1 MGTTPF
7 LLQKHAILRTDSQE
21 VIREHVT
28 HYLCPHR
35 MRLFNGPRLAS
46 RLSAVSFDQLAII
59 ELQYGANVE
68 IDPVEESNVYLF
80 RITLEGQ
87 GTIVYADRQVSM
99 IQGGVTVT
107 SPCQRAL
114 IQTSPNCH
122 NIIVRVPRHRLE
134 QRLSCRLEQRID
146 LPIIFD
152 HYFPEHYPGTVFL
165 LDTIKYF
172 ARLTDSLHQQNAPRQ
187 QIKLMEDYLYDSLLG
202 LFINNYSQRLS
213 GNPSPLP
220 HYVKNA
226 KTLIDQNLKQSIE
239 LETLASM
246 VGVSKRTLQY
256 GFQQFVGLPPKAYF
270 TQQRMKS
277 VHQALINA
285 PRGHRVTDVIMQ
297 HGINSPGHFS
307 AQYKEV
313 YGVTPVQTLQS
324 NREHT
329 IDNELTNVLL

>member
-1 MGTTPF
+1 MGTTSF
-7 LLQKHAILRTDSQE
+7 LLQKHNILHTDSQE
-21 VIREHVT
+21 TISERVT

-35 MRLFNGPRLAS
+35 MRLFDGPRLAS
-46 RLSAVSFDQLAII
+46 RLSAVSFGHLAII

-68 IDPVEESNVYLF
+68 IDPVEESDVYLF

-99 IQGGVTVT
+99 VQGGVTVT

-122 NIIVRVPRHRLE
+122 NIIVRVPRRQLE
-134 QRLSCRLEQRID
+134 QRLSLQLEQRIH

-152 HYFPEHYPGTVFL
+152 HYFPEHYTGTLFL

-172 ARLTDSLHQQNAPRQ
+172 AHLTHALPQHQQA
-187 QIKLMEDYLYDSLLG
+187 KLMEDYLYDSLLG
-202 LFINNYSQRLS
+202 MFLNNYSKQLS
-213 GNPSPLP
+213 NNPTPLP
-220 HYVKNA
+220 HYVKSA
-226 KTLIDQNLKQSIE
+226 KNHIDKRLKQGVE
-239 LETLASM
+239 LESLARR
-246 VGVSKRTLQY
+246 VGVSTRTLQY
-256 GFQQFVGLPPKAYF
+256 GFRQFLGLSPKAYF
-270 TQQRMKS
+270 TQQRMMS
-277 VHQALINA
+277 VHQDLLEA
-285 PRGHRVTDVIMQ
+285 PRGQRVTDIVMQ

-324 NREHT
+324 NHYHT
-329 IDNELTNVLL
+329 ARSESSIVLP

>member
-7 LLQKHAILRTDSQE
+7 LLQKHAIVRTDSQE
-21 VIREHVT
+21 LIHEHVA

-35 MRLFNGPRLAS
+35 MRLFDGPRLAS
-46 RLSAVSFDQLAII
+46 RLSAVNFDQLAII

-68 IDPVEESNVYLF
+68 IDPVEASNVYLF

-87 GTIVYADRQVSM
+87 GTIIYADRQVSM
-99 IQGGVTVT
+99 VQGGVTVT
-107 SPCQRAL
+107 SPCQDAL

-122 NIIVRVPRHRLE
+122 NIIVRVPRQRLE

-146 LPIIFD
+146 LPILFD

-165 LDTIKYF
+165 LNTIKYF
-172 ARLTDSLHQQNAPRQ
+172 ACITDSLHPQNAPHQ
-187 QIKLMEDYLYDSLLG
+187 QIKLMEEYLYDSLLG
-202 LFINNYSQRLS
+202 LFMNNYTQRLS
-213 GNPSPLP
+213 GHPSPLP
-220 HYVKNA
+220 HYVKAA
-226 KTLIDQNLKQSIE
+226 KTHIEQHLKQGIE
-239 LETLASM
+239 LNTLAAL

-256 GFQQFVGLPPKAYF
+256 GFQQFMGLSPKAYF
-270 TQQRMKS
+270 TQQRIKS
-277 VHQALINA
+277 VHQALMDA
-285 PRGHRVTDVIMQ
+285 PYGYRVTDVIMQ

-324 NREHT
+324 NRAHT
-329 IDNELTNVLL
+329 TSNALANAFP